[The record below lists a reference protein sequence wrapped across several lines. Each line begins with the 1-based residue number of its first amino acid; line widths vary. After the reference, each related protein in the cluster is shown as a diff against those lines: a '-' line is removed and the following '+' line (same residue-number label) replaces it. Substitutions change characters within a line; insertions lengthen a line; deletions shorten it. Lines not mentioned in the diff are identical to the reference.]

1 MKHKRLA
8 AAVLAAAVVLAGCGS
23 AANRAAPAGSGPAP
37 AGSGTVPQSTA
48 DTAVQTAQKDRIT
61 EQFTLEKTIRDEYG
75 ITQKLTIH
83 VPQLV
88 CDSPDAAYLN
98 EELAAMYAADFR
110 QYEDSPEIEPQQD
123 EWSPEI
129 YINWDAY
136 WYGDCVSLV
145 VFRYD
150 GGTDPIYSQGWCFDF
165 AAGHKLSVTEL
176 LMCMGLDPDAVQQQM
191 LRQAMQTFDR
201 HMAQG
206 GYYEGLLSGG
216 NLASMRMN
224 TLENNQLEDLCLLL
238 PEQNRLVLRGGCS
251 STAGSGWRQLDVEI
265 PLQAA
270 DPQPQTVLTDTYGS
284 ASVQLEGTQ
293 GTITLRRTPETAAW
307 DTDYGIRLEQD
318 RTFPIL
324 GIYNEYIDL
333 CIGELGASFHPVV
346 YLLTK
351 DGVVEYV
358 DVLRCLMSGN
368 VLVCQDPIY
377 IANQGVALER
387 SGEEVILHQEDG
399 SVLELAPL
407 TAEWNG
413 QEIPSEAVGAFNE
426 MADDRFN
433 WMDVESNGLV
443 QMGVQDNNVF
453 YQGYAN
459 YLGVVP
465 EGMVLGVS
473 TSETADGMPGITFVA
488 AVKYDLYN
496 ETLNLTMID
505 GQNPF
510 AEGKTQLQLTRCPD
524 N

>member
-8 AAVLAAAVVLAGCGS
+8 AAVLAAALWLTGCGG
-23 AANRAAPAGSGPAP
+23 AAAPAAPAGSGA
-37 AGSGTVPQSTA
+37 AAQSTA

-224 TLENNQLEDLCLLL
+224 TLENNQLDDLCLLL

-307 DTDYGIRLEQD
+307 DADYGIRLEQD
-318 RTFPIL
+318 RTYPIL
-324 GIYNEYIDL
+324 GIYNEYVDV
-333 CIGELGASFHPVV
+333 CIGEIGASFHPVV

-358 DVLRCLMSGN
+358 DVLHCLMFGSA
-368 VLVCQDPIY
+368 LVCQDPIY
-377 IANQGVALER
+377 IANNGVALER
-387 SGEEVILHQEDG
+387 SGKEVNLRREDG

-407 TAEWNG
+407 TAEWNA
-413 QEIPSEAVGAFNE
+413 QELPSEAVGAFND
-426 MADDRFN
+426 MSDNQFD
-433 WMDVESNGLV
+433 WMDVESNGCV

-453 YQGYAN
+453 YQGYAD

-510 AEGKTQLQLTRCPD
+510 AEGKTQLQLIRCPD

>member
-8 AAVLAAAVVLAGCGS
+8 AAVLAAALWLTGCGG
-23 AANRAAPAGSGPAP
+23 AAAPAAP

-48 DTAVQTAQKDRIT
+48 DTVVQTAQKDRIT
-61 EQFTLEKTIRDEYG
+61 DQFALEKTIQLYEWG
-75 ITQKLTIH
+75 SAQKLTIH

-88 CDSPDAAYLN
+88 CDGPDAAYLN
-98 EELAAMYAADFR
+98 DELAAMYAADYR
-110 QYEDSPEIEPQQD
+110 QYEDSPDAELQQD
-123 EWSPEI
+123 EWCPQT
-129 YINWDAY
+129 YIDWDAY

-145 VFRYD
+145 VRSYY

-176 LMCMGLDPDAVQQQM
+176 LMRMGLDPDETQLAVY
-191 LRQAMQTFDR
+191 RAAIQTFD
-201 HMAQG
+201 HNMVQWE
-206 GYYEGLLSGG
+206 YYDSLRESGMLSG
-216 NLASMRMN
+216 MRAD
-224 TLENNQLEDLCLLL
+224 TLRDNGLEDLTVLLKN
-238 PEQNRLVLRGGCS
+238 ENTVTLVAGYHT
-251 STAGSGWRQLDVEI
+251 TAGSGWRPLEVEL
-265 PLQAA
+265 PLTPASPA
-270 DPQPQTVLTDTYGS
+270 KTPVLTDTYGS
-284 ASVQLEGTQ
+284 VSVLLDGDTRTV
-293 GTITLRRTPETAAW
+293 TIKRTPETAAW

>member
-8 AAVLAAAVVLAGCGS
+8 AAVLAAALWLTGCGG
-23 AANRAAPAGSGPAP
+23 AAAPAAP
-37 AGSGTVPQSTA
+37 ASSGAASQSAA

-61 EQFTLEKTIRDEYG
+61 EQFTLEKTIRNEYD
-75 ITQKLTIH
+75 ITYRLNIH

-88 CDSPDAAYLN
+88 CYSPDAAYIN
-98 EELAAMYAADFR
+98 YELAAMYAAEFR
-110 QYEDSPEIEPQQD
+110 EYEDSPEIEPQQD
-123 EWSPEI
+123 EGSPDT

-150 GGTDPIYSQGWCFDF
+150 GGLDPGYSRGWCFDF
-165 AAGHKLSVTEL
+165 ATEKQVSVTEML
-176 LMCMGLDPDAVQQQM
+176 QRMGLDPDAVQQQM
-191 LRQAMQTFDR
+191 LRGAMQTFDR

-206 GYYEGLLSGG
+206 GYYEGLLSDG

-224 TLENNQLEDLCLLL
+224 TLENNQLDDLCLLL

-307 DTDYGIRLEQD
+307 DADYGIRLEQD
-318 RTFPIL
+318 RTYPIL
-324 GIYNEYIDL
+324 GIYNEYVDV
-333 CIGELGASFHPVV
+333 CIGEIGASFHPVV

-358 DVLRCLMSGN
+358 DVLRCLISGN

-377 IANQGVALER
+377 IANNGVALER
-387 SGEEVILHQEDG
+387 SGKEVILHQEDG

-407 TAEWNG
+407 TEEWNA
-413 QEIPSEAVGAFNE
+413 QEIPSEAVGAFND
-426 MADDRFN
+426 MSDNQFD
-433 WMDVESNGLV
+433 WMDVESNGCV

-453 YQGYAN
+453 YQGYAD

-488 AVKYDLYN
+488 AVKYDLFN

-510 AEGKTQLQLTRCPD
+510 AEGKTQLQLIRCPD
-524 N
+524 P

>member
-8 AAVLAAAVVLAGCGS
+8 AAVLAAAVVLTGCGG
-23 AANRAAPAGSGPAP
+23 AAAPAAP

-48 DTAVQTAQKDRIT
+48 DTVAQTAQKDRIT
-61 EQFTLEKTIRDEYG
+61 EQFALEKTIRDEYG
-75 ITQKLTIH
+75 ITQKLTVH

-88 CDSPDAAYLN
+88 CDGPDAAYIN

-110 QYEDSPEIEPQQD
+110 QYEDSSDAEPQQD
-123 EWSPEI
+123 EGSPDT

-150 GGTDPIYSQGWCFDF
+150 GGLDPGYSRGWCFDF
-165 AAGHKLSVTEL
+165 ATEKQVSVTEML
-176 LMCMGLDPDAVQQQM
+176 QRMGLDPDAVQQQM
-191 LRQAMQTFDR
+191 LREAMQTFDR

-251 STAGSGWRQLDVEI
+251 SPAGSGWRELDVEI

-307 DTDYGIRLEQD
+307 DADYGIRLEQD

-324 GIYNEYIDL
+324 GIYNEYVDV

-358 DVLRCLMSGN
+358 DVLRCLISGN

-387 SGEEVILHQEDG
+387 SGKEVILHQEDG

-413 QEIPSEAVGAFNE
+413 QEIPSEAVGAFND
-426 MADDRFN
+426 MSDNQFD
-433 WMDVESNGLV
+433 WMDVESNGCV

-453 YQGYAN
+453 YQGFAD

-465 EGMVLGVS
+465 EGMVLGIS
-473 TSETADGMPGITFVA
+473 ASETEDGMSGITFVV
-488 AVKYDLYN
+488 AVKYDLFN

-505 GQNPF
+505 GENPF
-510 AEGKTQLQLTRCPD
+510 KEGATQLQMIRCPD
-524 N
+524 Y

>member
-8 AAVLAAAVVLAGCGS
+8 AAVLAAVVVLAGCGS
-23 AANRAAPAGSGPAP
+23 AAAPAAPAGSGA
-37 AGSGTVPQSTA
+37 ASQSTA
-48 DTAVQTAQKDRIT
+48 DTVVQTAQKDRIT
-61 EQFTLEKTIRDEYG
+61 EQFTLEKTIRDDYN

-88 CDSPDAAYLN
+88 CYSPDAAYLN
-98 EELAAMYAADFR
+98 YELAAMYAAEFR

-123 EWSPEI
+123 EWCPET

-145 VFRYD
+145 MFRYD
-150 GGTDPIYSQGWCFDF
+150 GGSDPGYSRGWCFDF
-165 AAGHKLSVTEL
+165 ATEKQVSVAEML
-176 LMCMGLDPDAVQQQM
+176 QRMGLDPDAVQQQM
-191 LRQAMQTFDR
+191 LREAMQTFDR

-206 GYYEGLLSGG
+206 DYYEGLRSGG

-224 TLENNQLEDLCLLL
+224 TLENNQLDDLCLLL

-251 STAGSGWRQLDVEI
+251 STAGWGWRQLDVEI

-270 DPQPQTVLTDTYGS
+270 DPQPQTVLTDTYSS

-307 DTDYGIRLEQD
+307 DADYGIRLEQD
-318 RTFPIL
+318 HAYPIL

-333 CIGELGASFHPVV
+333 CIGELGTPFHPVV

-358 DVLRCLMSGN
+358 DVLHCLMFGSA
-368 VLVCQDPIY
+368 LVCQDPIY

-387 SGEEVILHQEDG
+387 SGREVNLRREDG

-407 TAEWNG
+407 TAEWNM
-413 QEIPSEAVGAFNE
+413 QEIPSEAVGAFND
-426 MADDRFN
+426 MSDDQFD
-433 WMDVESNGLV
+433 WMDVESNGSV
-443 QMGVQDNNVF
+443 QMGVQDNSVF
-453 YQGYAN
+453 YQGYAD

-473 TSETADGMPGITFVA
+473 ASETADGMPGITFVA

-496 ETLNLTMID
+496 ETLTLTMID

-510 AEGKTQLQLTRCPD
+510 AEGKTQLQLIRCPD
-524 N
+524 Y

>member
-8 AAVLAAAVVLAGCGS
+8 AAVLAAAVVLTGCGG
-23 AANRAAPAGSGPAP
+23 AAAPAAP

-48 DTAVQTAQKDRIT
+48 DTVAQTAQKDRIT
-61 EQFTLEKTIRDEYG
+61 EQFALEKTIRDEYG
-75 ITQKLTIH
+75 ITQKLTVH

-88 CDSPDAAYLN
+88 CDGPDAAYIN

-110 QYEDSPEIEPQQD
+110 QYEDSSDAELQQD
-123 EWSPEI
+123 EWCPET

-150 GGTDPIYSQGWCFDF
+150 GGSDPGYSRGWCFDF
-165 AAGHKLSVTEL
+165 ATEKQVSVTEML
-176 LMCMGLDPDAVQQQM
+176 QRMGLDPDAVQQQM
-191 LRQAMQTFDR
+191 LREAMQTFDR

-224 TLENNQLEDLCLLL
+224 TLENNQLDDLCLLL
-238 PEQNRLVLRGGCS
+238 PEQDRLVLRGGCS
-251 STAGSGWRQLDVEI
+251 SPAGSGWRQLDVEI

-307 DTDYGIRLEQD
+307 DADYGIRLEQD
-318 RTFPIL
+318 RTYPIL
-324 GIYNEYIDL
+324 GIYNEYVDV

-387 SGEEVILHQEDG
+387 SGKEVILHQEDG

-407 TAEWNG
+407 TAEWNM
-413 QEIPSEAVGAFNE
+413 QEIPSEAVGAFND
-426 MADDRFN
+426 MSDNQFD
-433 WMDVESNGLV
+433 WMDVESNGCV

-453 YQGYAN
+453 YQGYAD

-488 AVKYDLYN
+488 AVKYDLFN

-510 AEGKTQLQLTRCPD
+510 AEGKTQLQLIRCPD
-524 N
+524 Y

>member
-8 AAVLAAAVVLAGCGS
+8 AAVLAAALWLTGCGG
-23 AANRAAPAGSGPAP
+23 AAAPAAPAGSGA
-37 AGSGTVPQSTA
+37 ASQSAA

-61 EQFTLEKTIRDEYG
+61 EQFTLEKTVRDEYG

-88 CDSPDAAYLN
+88 CDGPDAAYLN
-98 EELAAMYAADFR
+98 DELAAMYAADFR
-110 QYEDSPEIEPQQD
+110 EYEDSPDAELQQD
-123 EWSPEI
+123 EWCPQI
-129 YINWDAY
+129 YIDWDAY

-145 VFRYD
+145 MFRYD
-150 GGTDPIYSQGWCFDF
+150 GGSDPGYSRGWCFDF
-165 AAGHKLSVTEL
+165 ATGKQVSVAEML
-176 LMCMGLDPDAVQQQM
+176 QRMGLDPDETQLAAY
-191 LRQAMQTFDR
+191 RAAIQTFDR
-201 HMAQG
+201 NMAQG
-206 GYYEGLLSGG
+206 GYYEGLRRGG
-216 NLASMRMN
+216 NLARMRMN
-224 TLENNQLEDLCLLL
+224 TLENNQLDDLCLLL
-238 PEQNRLVLRGGCS
+238 PEQNLLVLRGGCS

-307 DTDYGIRLEQD
+307 GADYGIRLEQD
-318 RTFPIL
+318 RTYPIL
-324 GIYNEYIDL
+324 GTYNEYIDL

-358 DVLRCLMSGN
+358 DVLHCLMFGSA
-368 VLVCQDPIY
+368 LVCQDPIY

-387 SGEEVILHQEDG
+387 SGKEVILHQEDG

-407 TAEWNG
+407 TAEWNA
-413 QEIPSEAVGAFNE
+413 QELPYEVTGAFND
-426 MADDRFN
+426 MSDNQFD
-433 WMDVESNGLV
+433 WMDVKSNGSV

-453 YQGYAN
+453 YQGYAD

-465 EGMVLGVS
+465 EGMVLGIF
-473 TSETADGMPGITFVA
+473 TNETPGGIPGITFVA
-488 AVKYDLYN
+488 AMKYDLHN
-496 ETLNLTMID
+496 ETLTLTMLD

>member
-1 MKHKRLA
+1 MKYKRLA
-8 AAVLAAAVVLAGCGS
+8 AAVLAAALWLTGCGG
-23 AANRAAPAGSGPAP
+23 AAAPAAPAGSGA
-37 AGSGTVPQSTA
+37 AAQSAA

-61 EQFTLEKTIRDEYG
+61 EQFTLEKTVRNEWG
-75 ITQKLTIH
+75 SAQKLTIH

-88 CDSPDAAYLN
+88 CDSPDAEYIN
-98 EELAAMYAADFR
+98 NELAAMYAAEYRD
-110 QYEDSPEIEPQQD
+110 YESYPQAEVSQD
-123 EWSPEI
+123 EWCPQI
-129 YINWDAY
+129 YIDWDAY

-145 VFRYD
+145 VRSYY
-150 GGTDPIYSQGWCFDF
+150 GGTDPGYSRGWCFDF
-165 AAGHKLSVTEL
+165 ATEKQVSVAEML
-176 LMCMGLDPDAVQQQM
+176 QRMGLDPDAVQQQM
-191 LRQAMQTFDR
+191 LRGAMQTFDR
-201 HMAQG
+201 RMAQG

-224 TLENNQLEDLCLLL
+224 TLENNQLDDLCLLL

-307 DTDYGIRLEQD
+307 AADYGIRLEQD
-318 RTFPIL
+318 RTYPIL

-346 YLLTK
+346 YLLTR

-358 DVLRCLMSGN
+358 DVLHCLMFGSA
-368 VLVCQDPIY
+368 LVCQDPIY

-387 SGEEVILHQEDG
+387 SGREVNLRQEDG

-407 TAEWNG
+407 TAEWNA
-413 QEIPSEAVGAFNE
+413 QEIPSEAVGAFND
-426 MADDRFN
+426 MSDNQFD
-433 WMDVESNGLV
+433 WMDVESNGSV

-453 YQGYAN
+453 YQGYAD

-496 ETLNLTMID
+496 ETLSFTMID

-510 AEGKTQLQLTRCPD
+510 AEGKTQLQLIRCPD
-524 N
+524 Y

>member
-1 MKHKRLA
+1 MKHKRLTA
-8 AAVLAAAVVLAGCGS
+8 LVLAAALVLAGCGGTKSSSGS
-23 AANRAAPAGSGPAP
+23 AAASQSTGSSQNAPAL
-37 AGSGTVPQSTA
+37 
-48 DTAVQTAQKDRIT
+48 AVQKERIT
-61 EQFTLEKTIRDEYG
+61 EQFTLEKTVRDEYG
-75 ITQKLTIH
+75 ITQKLNIH

-88 CDSPDAAYLN
+88 CDSPDAEYIN
-98 EELAAMYAADFR
+98 NELAAMYAAEYRD
-110 QYEDSPEIEPQQD
+110 YESYPQAEVSQD
-123 EWSPEI
+123 EWCPQI
-129 YINWDAY
+129 YIDWDAY

-145 VFRYD
+145 VRSYY

-165 AAGHKLSVTEL
+165 ATGKQIFVTEML
-176 LMCMGLDPDAVQQQM
+176 QRMGLDPDAVQQQM

-201 HMAQG
+201 DMAQG

-307 DTDYGIRLEQD
+307 DADYGIRLEQD
-318 RTFPIL
+318 RTYPIL
-324 GIYNEYIDL
+324 GIYNEYVDV

-358 DVLRCLMSGN
+358 DVLHCLMFGN
-368 VLVCQDPIY
+368 ALVCQDPIY

-387 SGEEVILHQEDG
+387 SGKEVILHQEDG

-407 TAEWNG
+407 TAEWNA
-413 QEIPSEAVGAFNE
+413 QEIPSEAVGAFND
-426 MADDRFN
+426 MSDNQFD
-433 WMDVESNGLV
+433 WMDVESNGCV

-453 YQGYAN
+453 YQGYAD

-488 AVKYDLYN
+488 AVKYDLFN

-510 AEGKTQLQLTRCPD
+510 AEGKTQLQLIRCPD
-524 N
+524 Y

>member
-8 AAVLAAAVVLAGCGS
+8 AAVLAAALWLTGCGG
-23 AANRAAPAGSGPAP
+23 AAAPAAPAGSGA
-37 AGSGTVPQSTA
+37 ASQSAA

-61 EQFTLEKTIRDEYG
+61 EQFALEKTVRDEYG

-88 CDSPDAAYLN
+88 CDSPDAAHLN
-98 EELAAMYAADFR
+98 DELAAMYAADFR

-150 GGTDPIYSQGWCFDF
+150 GGTDPGYSRGWCFDF

-176 LMCMGLDPDAVQQQM
+176 LMRMGLDPDETQLAAY
-191 LRQAMQTFDR
+191 RAAIQTFDR
-201 HMAQG
+201 NMAQQE
-206 GYYEGLLSGG
+206 YYDSLRESGMLSG
-216 NLASMRMN
+216 MRADTLRDN
-224 TLENNQLEDLCLLL
+224 GLENLTVLLEN
-238 PEQNRLVLRGGCS
+238 ENTVTLVAGYHT
-251 STAGSGWRQLDVEI
+251 TAGSGWR
-265 PLQAA
+265 PLEVDFPLTPAA
-270 DPQPQTVLTDTYGS
+270 PADTPVLTDTYGS
-284 ASVQLEGTQ
+284 ASVQLEGTK

-318 RTFPIL
+318 RTYPIL
-324 GIYNEYIDL
+324 GTYNEYIDL

-358 DVLRCLMSGN
+358 DVLRCLISGN

-377 IANQGVALER
+377 IANNGVALER
-387 SGEEVILHQEDG
+387 SGKEVILHQEDG

-407 TAEWNG
+407 TEEWNA
-413 QEIPSEAVGAFNE
+413 QEIPSEAVGAFND
-426 MADDRFN
+426 MSDNQFD
-433 WMDVESNGLV
+433 WMDVESNGCV

-453 YQGYAN
+453 YQGYAD

>member
-8 AAVLAAAVVLAGCGS
+8 AAVLAAALWLTGCGG
-23 AANRAAPAGSGPAP
+23 AAAPAAPAGSGA
-37 AGSGTVPQSTA
+37 AAQSAA

-98 EELAAMYAADFR
+98 DELAAMYAAEYRD
-110 QYEDSPEIEPQQD
+110 YESYPQAEVSQD
-123 EWSPEI
+123 EWCPQI
-129 YINWDAY
+129 YIDWDAY

-145 VFRYD
+145 VSSYY
-150 GGTDPIYSQGWCFDF
+150 GGTDPIYSQDWCFDF
-165 AAGHKLSVTEL
+165 ATGKQVSVTEML
-176 LMCMGLDPDAVQQQM
+176 QRMGLDPDAVQQQV
-191 LRQAMQTFDR
+191 LREAMQTFDR

-224 TLENNQLEDLCLLL
+224 TLENNQLDDLCLLL
-238 PEQNRLVLRGGCS
+238 PEQDRLVLRGGCS

-318 RTFPIL
+318 RTSPIL
-324 GIYNEYIDL
+324 GIYNEYIDV

-358 DVLRCLMSGN
+358 DVLHCLMFGSA
-368 VLVCQDPIY
+368 LVCQDPIY

-387 SGEEVILHQEDG
+387 SGKEVILRQEDG

-407 TAEWNG
+407 TAEWNA
-413 QEIPSEAVGAFNE
+413 QEIPSEAVGAFND
-426 MADDRFN
+426 MSDNQFD
-433 WMDVESNGLV
+433 WMDVESNGCV

-453 YQGYAN
+453 YQGYAD

-488 AVKYDLYN
+488 AVKYDLFN

-510 AEGKTQLQLTRCPD
+510 AEGKTQLQLIRCPD

>member
-1 MKHKRLA
+1 MKHKCF
-8 AAVLAAAVVLAGCGS
+8 AAVVLAAALLLTSCGG
-23 AANRAAPAGSGPAP
+23 AAAPAAPAGSGA
-37 AGSGTVPQSTA
+37 AAQSA
-48 DTAVQTAQKDRIT
+48 AAAAVQTAQKERIT
-61 EQFTLEKTIRDEYG
+61 DQFALEKTVRGEMIG
-75 ITQKLTIH
+75 VLKLSIH

-88 CDSPDAAYLN
+88 CDSPDAAALN
-98 EELAAMYAADFR
+98 EELAAMYAAEYRD
-110 QYEDSPEIEPQQD
+110 YENDPDAEVPQGEECSQT
-123 EWSPEI
+123 E
-129 YINWDAY
+129 INWDAY

-145 VFRYD
+145 MRIHDYED
-150 GGTDPIYSQGWCFDF
+150 APWYYSGWCFDF
-165 AAGHKLSVTEL
+165 ATGKQITTAEL
-176 LMCMGLDPDAVQQQM
+176 LQRMGLDPDEVQAQVQ
-191 LRQAMQTFDR
+191 RQAMQTFDR
-201 HMAQG
+201 EMAQG
-206 GYYEGLLSGG
+206 AYYEGLRSGG
-216 NLASMRMN
+216 NLSEMRMR
-224 TLENNQLEDLCLLL
+224 TLEYNALENLCLLL
-238 PEQNRLVLRGGCS
+238 PQQDRLVLRGKYCS
-251 STAGSGWRQLDVEI
+251 ETDWGWQQLDVEI

-307 DTDYGIRLEQD
+307 DADYGIRLEQD
-318 RTFPIL
+318 RTYPIL
-324 GIYNEYIDL
+324 GIYNEYVDV

-346 YLLTK
+346 YLLTQ

-368 VLVCQDPIY
+368 ALVCQDPIY
-377 IANQGVALER
+377 IANNGVALER
-387 SGEEVILHQEDG
+387 SGSEVNLRQEDG
-399 SVLELAPL
+399 SVLELSPL

-433 WMDVESNGLV
+433 WMDVESNGCV

-453 YQGYAN
+453 YQGFAD

-473 TSETADGMPGITFVA
+473 TSETEDGMPGITFVV

-510 AEGKTQLQLTRCPD
+510 EEGVTQLQLIRCPD
-524 N
+524 Y

>member
-23 AANRAAPAGSGPAP
+23 ASDGAVPAGSGA
-37 AGSGTVPQSTA
+37 AAQSAA
-48 DTAVQTAQKDRIT
+48 DTAVQTAQNDRIT
-61 EQFTLEKTIRDEYG
+61 EQFTLEKTVRDEYG
-75 ITQKLTIH
+75 ITQKLNIH
-83 VPQLV
+83 VPQLE

-98 EELAAMYAADFR
+98 DELAAMYAAEYRD
-110 QYEDSPEIEPQQD
+110 YESYPQAEVSQD
-123 EWSPEI
+123 EWCPQT
-129 YINWDAY
+129 YIDWDAY

-150 GGTDPIYSQGWCFDF
+150 GGTDPGYSRGWCFDF
-165 AAGHKLSVTEL
+165 ATGKQVSVAEML
-176 LMCMGLDPDAVQQQM
+176 QRMGLDPDAVQQQM
-191 LRQAMQTFDR
+191 LRGAMQTFDR
-201 HMAQG
+201 RMAQG

-224 TLENNQLEDLCLLL
+224 TLENNQLDDLCLLL
-238 PEQNRLVLRGGCS
+238 PEQDRLVLRGGCS
-251 STAGSGWRQLDVEI
+251 SPAGSGWRQLDVEI

-307 DTDYGIRLEQD
+307 DADYGIRLEQD
-318 RTFPIL
+318 RTYPIL

-358 DVLRCLMSGN
+358 DVLHCLMFGSA
-368 VLVCQDPIY
+368 LVCQDPIY
-377 IANQGVALER
+377 IANNGVALER
-387 SGEEVILHQEDG
+387 SGREVNLRREDG

-407 TAEWNG
+407 TAEWNA
-413 QEIPSEAVGAFNE
+413 QEIPSEAVGAFND
-426 MADDRFN
+426 MSDNQFD
-433 WMDVESNGLV
+433 WMDVESNGSV

-453 YQGYAN
+453 YQGYAD

-465 EGMVLGVS
+465 EGMVLGIS
-473 TSETADGMPGITFVA
+473 ASETEDGMPGITFVV
-488 AVKYDLYN
+488 AVKYDLFN

-505 GQNPF
+505 GENPF
-510 AEGKTQLQLTRCPD
+510 KEGATQLQMIRCPD
-524 N
+524 Y